1 MSAARCERA
10 QRTISTS
17 SLASAGSTTA
27 AGVTPST
34 AKRWQEAASVATRPA
49 VTERSDSSLS
59 VATVMVGKKAE
70 RHGKKKDSPR
80 RHRGTEEKQ
89 VPRLRPA
96 HSLSWWHRPLACGEC
111 KTPARRR
118 CHQYQAGRG
127 SARDD
132 KRVWERTVARSGPGS
147 LGERPDAKFTA
158 RLRRRGH
165 LLRVQRAAR
174 VEHILDLGHGV
185 EVVGGKEQRHQVALL
200 HAHAVL
206 SGDGAAHL
214 A

>member
-27 AGVTPST
+27 AGAPPST

-70 RHGKKKDSPR
+70 RHGRKKKDSPR

-118 CHQYQAGRG
+118 GPQNQAGRG

-132 KRVWERTVARSGPGS
+132 RGVWERTGARSGPGS
-147 LGERPDAKFTA
+147 LGERPGATA
-158 RLRRRGH
+158 TPRLRPG
-165 LLRVQRAAR
+165 
-174 VEHILDLGHGV
+174 
-185 EVVGGKEQRHQVALL
+185 
-200 HAHAVL
+200 
-206 SGDGAAHL
+206 
-214 A
+214 